1 MPPKILRHLLPTE
14 YEHPFDKASLDR
26 LEQTRGIDYLTEKML
41 EYGLEKYLLIKHT
54 GDHLRITHENIPEL
68 FGLLQTAARTLDM
81 PSVPELYIMLEDKIK
96 SFSIGERRRIVVISS
111 GATELLNEAEL
122 LFLLGREL
130 GHIKSNHVLY
140 RMMADSLRLI
150 AQLINDATLGLGSLL
165 SMPLQI
171 ALMHWY
177 RMSEF
182 TADRAGL
189 LTCQDPEVA
198 AQALIKMA
206 GLPQQYHGRVSVA
219 DLRRQATDFDDIHET
234 TFDKLIRFMA
244 GYENPQPFTI
254 IRASQLFQWV
264 DSGAYRQIMTR
275 AENIVIPSE
284 ARCPACQTPFQAG
297 DRYCIHCGTALPE

>member
-1 MPPKILRHLLPTE
+1 MPPKILRRLSPTE

-54 GDHLRITHENIPEL
+54 GDHLRVTPHNIPEV
-68 FGLLQTAARTLDM
+68 FDLLVEAAQILDM
-81 PSVPELYIMLEDKIK
+81 RSVPELYIMLEDKIQ
-96 SFSIGERRRIVVISS
+96 SFSVGEKRRIVVVSS
-111 GATELLNEAEL
+111 GAIDLLDQAEL
-122 LFLLGREL
+122 RFLLGREL

-140 RMMADSLRLI
+140 RMMADSLRLMV
-150 AQLINDATLGLGSLL
+150 QLISDATLGLGNLL

-189 LTCQDPEVA
+189 LACQDVEVA

-206 GLPQQYHGRVSVA
+206 GLPARYQGRVSVA
-219 DLRRQATDFDDIHET
+219 DLRRQAQDFDDIQET

-244 GYENPQPFTI
+244 GYENAQPFTI

-264 DSGAYRQIMTR
+264 DSGEYQRILDR
-275 AENIVIPSE
+275 DENLVIPPE
-284 ARCPACQTPFQAG
+284 ARCPQCEAPFQAG
-297 DRYCIHCGTALPE
+297 DSFCSRCGAALSV